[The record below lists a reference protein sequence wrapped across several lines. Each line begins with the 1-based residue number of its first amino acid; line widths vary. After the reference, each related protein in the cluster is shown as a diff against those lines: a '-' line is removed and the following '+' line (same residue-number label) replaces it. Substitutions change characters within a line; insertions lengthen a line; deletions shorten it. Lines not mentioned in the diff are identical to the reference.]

1 VTGEGNSSHKGEQ
14 DMRRVFLISG
24 VLGLASLLVGVPLAA
39 AGAAKPAVERCDV
52 AVTVQ
57 DGNAASVVAK
67 YAILNPEALKDAT
80 VVLQM
85 SDMPGVSVEGLKAA
99 AADGKALETSMTKTP
114 GFDKLMVKLPGEI
127 KGPFNYTLEYTSKST
142 GLFRVPVFVPTF
154 PVAQSVK
161 SFFATVTL
169 PPKMTF
175 YGDEFPR
182 AYGVAQKGD
191 STVVEISEVNIPS
204 FIKVSFGP
212 GSAPLITGS
221 SVTTFFSLLFII
233 VAAYWWWH
241 LKTRQFK
248 AA

>member
-1 VTGEGNSSHKGEQ
+1 
-14 DMRRVFLISG
+14 MRRLFLVWG
-24 VLGLASLLVGVPLAA
+24 VLGLAFLLVNMPVTAA
-39 AGAAKPAVERCDV
+39 QAAKPAVERCDV

-57 DGNAASVVAK
+57 DGNSAGVVAK
-67 YAILNPEALKDAT
+67 YAVVNPEALKDAT
-80 VVLQM
+80 IVHQM
-85 SDMPGVSVEGLKAA
+85 SDMPGITIEGLKAT
-99 AADGKALETSMTKTP
+99 AADGKPLETSTVKTP
-114 GFDKLMVKLPGEI
+114 GFDKLLVKLPTDA
-127 KGPFNYTLEYTSKST
+127 KSPFSYTLEYTSKST
-142 GLFRVPVFVPTF
+142 GAFRVPVFVPTF

-182 AYGVAQKGD
+182 AYGVGQRGD
-191 STVVEISEVNIPS
+191 SAVVEISEVNIPS

-233 VAAYWWWH
+233 VAALWWWH
-241 LKTRQFK
+241 LKARQFK

>member
-1 VTGEGNSSHKGEQ
+1 
-14 DMRRVFLISG
+14 MRRLFLVSG
-24 VLGLASLLVGVPLAA
+24 VLGLAFLLVGIPLAA

-57 DGNAASVVAK
+57 ADNSASVVAK
-67 YAILNPEALKDAT
+67 YTVLNPEALKDAT
-80 VVLQM
+80 IVHQM
-85 SDMPGVSVEGLKAA
+85 SDMPGITVEGLKAA
-99 AADGKALETSMTKTP
+99 AADGKVLETSIVKTP
-114 GFDKLMVKLPGEI
+114 GFDKLLLKLPADT
-127 KGPFNYTLEYTSKST
+127 KSPFSYTLEYTSKST
-142 GLFRVPVFVPTF
+142 GAVRVPLFVPTF

-191 STVVEISEVNIPS
+191 SAVVEISEVNIPS

-212 GSAPLITGS
+212 GSAPVITGS

-233 VAAYWWWH
+233 VAALWWWH
-241 LKTRQFK
+241 LKVRQFK